1 MRVFFLALMLLIVA
15 PAFAQSEKPVEI
27 DSRGQRVRALF
38 LTPARDPVGSVI
50 LMAGGNGRLDLAEV
64 GRIWSLM
71 NNQLVY
77 TRALYAKAGYVTLV
91 PDVAPGP

>member
-1 MRVFFLALMLLIVA
+1 
-15 PAFAQSEKPVEI
+15 
-27 DSRGQRVRALF
+27 
-38 LTPARDPVGSVI
+38 
-50 LMAGGNGRLDLAEV
+50 MAGGNGRLDLAED